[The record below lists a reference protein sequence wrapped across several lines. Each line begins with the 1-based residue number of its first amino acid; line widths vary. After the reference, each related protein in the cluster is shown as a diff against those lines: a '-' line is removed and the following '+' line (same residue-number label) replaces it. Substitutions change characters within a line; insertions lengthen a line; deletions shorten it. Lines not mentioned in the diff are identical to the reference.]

1 MDTFP
6 RTTVGGVS
14 LPRLVCGTNW
24 MLGFSHIT
32 EAKDQLIRDLFDT
45 PSKVADVVEVFA
57 RAGCN
62 ALMSSPSEFV
72 AQALREVEQRTGNEM
87 LWIATPHYQGPRSMD
102 SWKPA
107 VEATKG
113 LGAQF
118 CFPHASVTDSLID
131 QANRRLAPL
140 LVEHLSYVRKAGMIP
155 GLSTHAPE
163 AIICADA
170 CGADVAAYLQLY
182 NAAGFLCHVEVEWLQ
197 RVFKEA
203 KKPVVAIKPLAAGRL
218 HPEVGLRF
226 AWNTL
231 RECDLVT
238 VGTMSQYEAAEVV
251 EISRACLENREPDL
265 SLQFTRSKA
274 HLSDASPRG
283 DRASTQAQDAAAQVS
298 P

>member
-14 LPRLVCGTNW
+14 VPRLVCGTNW
-24 MLGFSHIT
+24 MLGFSHIS
-32 EAKDQLIRDLFDT
+32 EAKDQLIKDLFDT

-72 AQALREVEQRTGNEM
+72 AEALREVEQRTGSEM

-102 SWKPA
+102 SWKPE
-107 VEATKG
+107 VEATKK

-118 CFPHASVTDSLID
+118 CFPHTSVTDSLID
-131 QANRRLAPL
+131 QANRRLDAL
-140 LVEHLSYVRKAGMIP
+140 LVEHLSYVREAGMIP

-163 AIICADA
+163 TIICADS
-170 CGADVAAYLQLY
+170 CGADVAAYLQPY
-182 NAAGFLCHVEVEWLQ
+182 NAAGFLCHVEVDWLQ
-197 RVFKEA
+197 RVFRDA
-203 KKPVVAIKPLAAGRL
+203 KKPVVVIKPLAAGRL

-226 AWNTL
+226 VWNGI

-238 VGTMSQYEAAEVV
+238 VGTMSPYEAAEVV
-251 EISRACLENREPDL
+251 EISRACLEGREPDL
-265 SLQFTRSKA
+265 SLQFTRSKQT
-274 HLSDASPRG
+274 LSGASRSR
-283 DRASTQAQDAAAQVS
+283 DRESGQAQDAGQQVS